1 MRPTSKKNRASE
13 VDTSGSQADAK
24 ATFLR
29 DCKRAFLDALK
40 MGPATMSGA
49 RMEAG
54 LIPPEGVDG
63 RAAGGVV
70 VALAKA
76 EEIRPLGWQ
85 RSPLKSQ
92 HHCPVGLWELS
103 L

>member
-1 MRPTSKKNRASE
+1 MRPTSKKIRSSE
-13 VDTSGSQADAK
+13 GAISGLQADAK

-40 MGPATMSGA
+40 KGPATMSGA
-49 RMEAG
+49 RMAAG

-70 VALAKA
+70 VAMAQA
-76 EEIRPLGWQ
+76 EEIRPLGWK
-85 RSPLKSQ
+85 RSPLQSQ